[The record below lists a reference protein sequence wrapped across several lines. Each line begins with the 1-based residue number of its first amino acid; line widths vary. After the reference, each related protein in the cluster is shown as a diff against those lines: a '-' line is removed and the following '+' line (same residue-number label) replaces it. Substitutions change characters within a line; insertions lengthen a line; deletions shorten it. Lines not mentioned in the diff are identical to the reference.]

1 MKKNESSSRF
11 VPRPWRRTK
20 SQQMDSRILSDLL
33 ATAENGQAV
42 HIPVP
47 AGSTVLIVQ
56 QRYRLALMRR
66 GYTLHYR
73 HIDGALVAW
82 TARID
87 RNGPAAP
94 GARYGE

>member
-1 MKKNESSSRF
+1 MKKQRETPSRF
-11 VPRPWRRTK
+11 VTRPVRRSK
-20 SQQMDSRILSDLL
+20 NQKMDLRVLEDLL
-33 ATAENGQAV
+33 ATTENGQAV

-73 HIDGALVAW
+73 NVEGACVAW

-87 RNGPAAP
+87 RNGPAP
-94 GARYGE
+94 GTRYGQ